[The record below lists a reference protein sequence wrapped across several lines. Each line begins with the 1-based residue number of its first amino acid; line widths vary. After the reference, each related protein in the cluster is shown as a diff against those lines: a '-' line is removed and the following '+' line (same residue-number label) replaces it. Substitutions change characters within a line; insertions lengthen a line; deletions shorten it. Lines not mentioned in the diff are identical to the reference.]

1 MALNTPVSVGVALRS
16 AGFRAALAVIVSVA
30 AGCAGTPPP
39 GAAASTSKSPEP
51 TKALPPGLDPLADPN
66 PFPSTYRPGPSQPT
80 ALTHATVLT
89 ATGRQIEDGTVV
101 MSGGRILAVGGPETA
116 VPAGAAVVDARGK
129 WVTPGLVDIHS
140 HMGDYPVPAVS
151 SRSDGNELTDP
162 NTAQVWAEHSVW
174 PQDPAF
180 DRSRA
185 GGVTTL
191 EILPGSGNLFG
202 GRSVIIK
209 NVPAITVA
217 AMKFPGAPY
226 GLKMACGENPK
237 RVYGSKGRAPSTAM
251 GNVAGY
257 RAAWIAARD
266 YQRKWDVYRDKAAH
280 GQAAE
285 PPVRNLQLDTLAGV
299 LRGEILIQNHCYRA
313 DEMTTMIDISHEFG
327 FHISAFHHAVESYKI
342 APLLAKEGICSAMW
356 ADWGN
361 FKMEA
366 RDATQA
372 NAAFVHRQ
380 GACTIIHSDDDNIDQ
395 RLNQETALAVTAGNR
410 VGLGITRAEAV
421 AWMTLNP
428 ARALGI
434 GKETGSLEP
443 GKAADVVVWS
453 RDPFSVYAQAEHVF
467 VDGSEVFDRARPRQ
481 PHSDFELG
489 LPSQGTFA
497 ATPSA
502 APQPGS
508 RP

>member
-1 MALNTPVSVGVALRS
+1 MRRIGI
-16 AGFRAALAVIVSVA
+16 GAALAACAALA
-30 AGCAGTPPP
+30 AGCASTGPAKP
-39 GAAASTSKSPEP
+39 AASAEAKSPAKP
-51 TKALPPGLDPLADPN
+51 LLIGLDPASNPD
-66 PFPSTYRPGPSQPT
+66 PFPSTYRPGASQPT
-80 ALTHATVLT
+80 AIVGATVLT
-89 ATGRQIEDGTVV
+89 AAGREIADGVVV
-101 MSGGRILAVGGPETA
+101 MSGGRVTAVGGPGTA
-116 VPAGAAVVDARGK
+116 VPAGAQMVDGRGK

-162 NTAQVWAEHSVW
+162 NTAHVWAEHSVW

-202 GRSVIIK
+202 GRAVVLK
-209 NVPAITVA
+209 NVTAITVA

-237 RVYGSKGRAPSTAM
+237 RVYGSKGRAPATAM

-257 RAAWIAARD
+257 RAAWIAAQNYRR
-266 YQRKWDVYRDKAAH
+266 QWDGYREKVAKN
-280 GQAAE
+280 QAAD
-285 PPVRNLQLDTLAGV
+285 PPLRNLTLDTLSGV

-313 DEMTTMIDISHEFG
+313 DEMATMIDISHEFG
-327 FHISAFHHAVESYKI
+327 FHIAAFHHAVESYKI

-356 ADWGN
+356 ADWSS
-361 FKMEA
+361 FKMES
-366 RDATQA
+366 RDAIQA

-380 GACTIIHSDDDNIDQ
+380 GACAVIHSDDDNIDQ
-395 RLNQETALAVTAGNR
+395 RLNQETALAMTAGNR
-410 VGLGITRAEAV
+410 VGLGITRAEAI
-421 AWMTLNP
+421 AWITLNP
-428 ARALGI
+428 AKALGI

-453 RDPFSVYAQAEHVF
+453 RDPFSVYAQAERVF
-467 VDGSEVFDRARPRQ
+467 IDGAEVYDRRAPRQ
-481 PHSDFELG
+481 PRSDFEVG
-489 LPSQGTFA
+489 LPAQGAFHA
-497 ATPSA
+497 
-502 APQPGS
+502 QPAEV

>member
-1 MALNTPVSVGVALRS
+1 MRPRGDAGVALSSIRF
-16 AGFRAALAVIVSVA
+16 GAALAALAALVA
-30 AGCAGTPPP
+30 ACATTPPS
-39 GAAASTSKSPEP
+39 ATHTAQASRPAEKPKP
-51 TKALPPGLDPLADPN
+51 LPPGLDSLANPD

-80 ALTHATVLT
+80 ALVHATVLT
-89 ATGRQIEDGTVV
+89 GEGRQIEDGTVV
-101 MSGGRILAVGGPETA
+101 MSGGRVLAVGGPGTA
-116 VPAGAAVVDARGK
+116 VPAGAATVDVRGK
-129 WVTPGLVDIHS
+129 WVTPGLIDIHS

-151 SRSDGNELTDP
+151 ARSDGNELTDP

-202 GRSVIIK
+202 GRSVVLK
-209 NVPAITVA
+209 NVTAVTVQG
-217 AMKFPGAPY
+217 MKFPGAPY

-257 RAAWIAARD
+257 RGAWIAARN
-266 YQRKWDVYRDKAAH
+266 YERQWAAYRDKVSR

-285 PPVRNLQLDTLAGV
+285 PPLRNLQLDTLSGV

-313 DEMTTMIDISHEFG
+313 DEMADMIDISHEFG
-327 FHISAFHHAVESYKI
+327 FHIAAFHHAVESYKI

-356 ADWGN
+356 ADWSS
-361 FKMEA
+361 FKMES
-366 RDATQA
+366 RDGIQA

-380 GACTIIHSDDDNIDQ
+380 GACAIIHSDDDTIDQ
-395 RLNQETALAVTAGNR
+395 RLNQETALAMTAGNR
-410 VGLGITRAEAV
+410 VGLGITRAEAIG
-421 AWMTLNP
+421 WITLNP

-434 GKETGSLEP
+434 AKETGSLAP

-453 RDPFSVYAQAEHVF
+453 RDPFSVYALAEHVF
-467 VDGSEVFDRARPRQ
+467 IDGAEVYDRAHPRQ
-481 PHSDFELG
+481 PRSDFEVG
-489 LPSQGTFA
+489 LPAQGQFQGQTIGEA
-497 ATPSA
+497 
-502 APQPGS
+502 